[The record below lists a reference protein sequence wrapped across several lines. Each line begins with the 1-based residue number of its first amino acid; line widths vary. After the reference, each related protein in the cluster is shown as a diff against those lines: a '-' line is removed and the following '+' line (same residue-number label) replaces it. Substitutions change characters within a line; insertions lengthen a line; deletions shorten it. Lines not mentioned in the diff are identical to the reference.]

1 MKKISVIVNCHN
13 GEKYLFQCIL
23 SIINQTYRNFEI
35 IVFDNYS
42 SDQSKNIIKNLKDN
56 RIKYYKSDVKLSLYE
71 ARNQAIKKTTG
82 EFIAFLDVDDWWDK
96 NYLNSRKQLF
106 NSEEYDLF
114 YTNASTYYQ
123 NSKIFKKYK
132 NFYLP
137 SGKIYDSLAKDYF
150 IIISGLIIRKFFFY
164 KIGEFNPNLNIIG
177 DFDFVMRASK
187 KANFHGLNQP
197 LIFYRVHKNN
207 FSKLNSEIFFEE
219 YKRWFENNN
228 IDKKDFKFQKNI
240 KFFRNKLN
248 YLEITSLLINKKK
261 NLLLIKKILQHEM
274 IFEKIKFLILF
285 FLPKKLFKFLKK

>member
-42 SDQSKNIIKNLKDN
+42 SDQSKNIINNFKDN

-132 NFYLP
+132 KFNLP

-150 IIISGLIIRKFFFY
+150 IIISGLIIRKIFFY

-177 DFDFVMRASK
+177 DFDFIMRASK

-207 FSKLNSEIFFEE
+207 FSKLNSEMFFEE

-228 IDKKDFKFQKNI
+228 IDKKDIKFQKNI

-285 FLPKKLFKFLKK
+285 FLPKKLLKFLKK